1 MCREPTEEEKRED
14 QMKAEKMLKLAQDPW
29 YYTTEIDGID
39 MERIEEGFADDDE
52 ILREIDEFYAAEA
65 RKKAEAEMAKKETD
79 NASPSSPTTKDE
91 GTAKKINSSDE
102 DDLDALLA
110 ELGWDVCSQILSTQT
125 SAIHYEPE
133 KIPLFQRRS
142 CLYSDCV
149 PLLDN
154 HHFPIHAFSTL
165 RY

>member
-1 MCREPTEEEKRED
+1 MEKYGTYMLFGEATCSEPTEEKERVD
-14 QMKAEKMLKLAQDPW
+14 QMKAEKLLKLVQDHKDC
-29 YYTTEIDGID
+29 TAEINKIALED
-39 MERIEEGFADDDE
+39 
-52 ILREIDEFYAAEA
+52 IDE
-65 RKKAEAEMAKKETD
+65 
-79 NASPSSPTTKDE
+79 
-91 GTAKKINSSDE
+91 
-102 DDLDALLA
+102 DLENLLA
-110 ELGWDVCSQILSTQT
+110 ELEWDVCSQILSTQT

-154 HHFPIHAFSTL
+154 NQFPIHAFSTL

>member
-1 MCREPTEEEKRED
+1 MCSEPTEEEKRED
-14 QMKAEKMLKLAQDPW
+14 QMKAEKMLKLAQDPLSCI
-29 YYTTEIDGID
+29 TEIDGIEL
-39 MERIEEGFADDDE
+39 ERIEEGFADDDE

-154 HHFPIHAFSTL
+154 NQFPIHAFSTL

>member
-1 MCREPTEEEKRED
+1 MNLIHLKNICEKYLDLEEYISNVKSSMELREKYGMYMLFGESMCSEPSEEEKRVE
-14 QMKAEKMLKLAQDPW
+14 QMKAERMLKLAQDHRNS
-29 YYTTEIDGID
+29 TTEIDRIATEGID
-39 MERIEEGFADDDE
+39 V
-52 ILREIDEFYAAEA
+52 
-65 RKKAEAEMAKKETD
+65 
-79 NASPSSPTTKDE
+79 
-91 GTAKKINSSDE
+91 
-102 DDLDALLA
+102 DLDNLLA

-154 HHFPIHAFSTL
+154 NQFPIHAFSTL

>member
-1 MCREPTEEEKRED
+1 MNLIHLKNICEKYLDLEEYISNVKSSMELREKYGMYMLFGESMCSEPSEEEKRVE
-14 QMKAEKMLKLAQDPW
+14 QMKAERMLKLAQDHRNS
-29 YYTTEIDGID
+29 TTEID
-39 MERIEEGFADDDE
+39 RIA
-52 ILREIDEFYAAEA
+52 
-65 RKKAEAEMAKKETD
+65 T
-79 NASPSSPTTKDE
+79 E
-91 GTAKKINSSDE
+91 GTDE
-102 DDLDALLA
+102 DLDNLLA

-154 HHFPIHAFSTL
+154 NQFPIHAFSTL

>member
-1 MCREPTEEEKRED
+1 MNLIHLKNICEKYLDLEEYISNVKSSMELREKYGMYMLFGESMCSEPSEEEKRVE
-14 QMKAEKMLKLAQDPW
+14 QMKAERMLKLAQDHRNS
-29 YYTTEIDGID
+29 TTEIDRIATEGID
-39 MERIEEGFADDDE
+39 E
-52 ILREIDEFYAAEA
+52 
-65 RKKAEAEMAKKETD
+65 
-79 NASPSSPTTKDE
+79 
-91 GTAKKINSSDE
+91 
-102 DDLDALLA
+102 DLDNLLA

-149 PLLDN
+149 PVLDN
-154 HHFPIHAFSTL
+154 NQFPIHAFSTL

>member
-1 MCREPTEEEKRED
+1 MNLIHLKNICEKYLDLEEYISNVKSSMELREKYGMYMLFGESMCSEPSEEEKRVE
-14 QMKAEKMLKLAQDPW
+14 QMKAERMLKLAQDHRNS
-29 YYTTEIDGID
+29 TTEIDRIATEGID
-39 MERIEEGFADDDE
+39 E
-52 ILREIDEFYAAEA
+52 
-65 RKKAEAEMAKKETD
+65 
-79 NASPSSPTTKDE
+79 
-91 GTAKKINSSDE
+91 
-102 DDLDALLA
+102 DLDNLLA

-125 SAIHYEPE
+125 SAMHYEPE

-154 HHFPIHAFSTL
+154 NQFPIHAFSTL

>member
-1 MCREPTEEEKRED
+1 MNLIHLKNICEKYLDLEEYISNVKSSMELREKYGMYMLFGESMCSEPSEEEKRVE
-14 QMKAEKMLKLAQDPW
+14 QMKAERMLKLAQDHRNS
-29 YYTTEIDGID
+29 TTEIDRIATEGID
-39 MERIEEGFADDDE
+39 E
-52 ILREIDEFYAAEA
+52 
-65 RKKAEAEMAKKETD
+65 
-79 NASPSSPTTKDE
+79 
-91 GTAKKINSSDE
+91 
-102 DDLDALLA
+102 DLDNLLA

-154 HHFPIHAFSTL
+154 NQFPIHAFSTL